1 MEDKLKTVI
10 VYYSKH
16 HRNTQLLV
24 DAIKKRE
31 PEVELMDV
39 TKVSSLYLRDF
50 DRIGIA
56 SGIYYSK
63 FAKPLMQ
70 YLNAHLP
77 ENKKVFSLYTCGT
90 MNEKYTKGI
99 KALVKERNCEYIGEY
114 GCLGFDTFG
123 PFKLMGGISKGHP
136 NASEIQGAID
146 FYKGLDS

>member
-1 MEDKLKTVI
+1 MKTVI
-10 VYYSKH
+10 VFYSKH

-31 PEVELMDV
+31 PEVELINVMEI
-39 TKVSSLYLRDF
+39 SPLYLSDF

-77 ENKKVFSLYTCGT
+77 EHRKVFSIYTCGT
-90 MNEKYTKGI
+90 MNEKYTKEI
-99 KALVKERNCEYIGEY
+99 KALVRERSCEYLGEY

-123 PFKLMGGISKGHP
+123 PFKLIGGISKGHP
-136 NASEIQGAID
+136 NAGEIQGAID
-146 FYKGLDS
+146 FYKSLG